1 MRSSSI
7 AIGVLVASG
16 ALAAGPPAH
25 AQSFFQK
32 LFGSDPA
39 PAPAQRLG
47 PPPSLRSFGR
57 TSPYGG
63 FGYGFM
69 PFSWTPSP
77 QASPTTYRT
86 VCVRLCDGFYF
97 PISGATTRGRFY
109 RDAKVCQESC
119 GSEARLFYLPR
130 GSDDVEHMTDL
141 SGRGYGHLP
150 QAFLYRK
157 ELVAG
162 CACKPEPWSEA
173 ELARHETYAMIE
185 AEAAKEAQAVAAAN
199 NQSGSKIA
207 ANGSSADAATV
218 TETAALPKPRPPAQS
233 SVRTQASGVMSSSW
247 SPAPPPEFSPFAT
260 P

>member
-7 AIGVLVASG
+7 AIGVLVAFG

-39 PAPAQRLG
+39 PAQRLG

-57 TSPYGG
+57 TSPYG
-63 FGYGFM
+63 FGYAFA
-69 PFSWTPSP
+69 PYFWTPSP
-77 QASPTTYRT
+77 QVSSTSYRT
-86 VCVRLCDGFYF
+86 LCVRLCDGFYF
-97 PISGATTRGRFY
+97 PISSATTRGRFY

-141 SGRGYGHLP
+141 SGRAYGRLP

-185 AEAAKEAQAVAAAN
+185 AEAAKEAQAVAAAG
-199 NQSGSKIA
+199 NQSGSEMA
-207 ANGSSADAATV
+207 ANGSTADAAAV
-218 TETAALPKPRPPAQS
+218 TETAALPKPRTPAQS
-233 SVRTQASGVMSSSW
+233 RVRAEPSGVMSSSW
-247 SPAPPPEFSPFAT
+247 SPAPPPEFSPFAN